1 MRNGIKKYS
10 VIQGILRSR
19 LAREA
24 TPGEK
29 IATEAVLCEEFSASR
44 ATVQRALQGLERLGI
59 IKREQ
64 GVGTFY
70 LGEPTRRMEQKP
82 SQLLE
87 SLMDRRSGAETRLVQ
102 RCTRRP
108 PPVVA
113 ELLGIPVE
121 STIHYLERLCLVDGE
136 PIAFI
141 RTYLPQELGD
151 KILADGGDRK
161 RLSLAGFI
169 ADEYGIFIDS
179 VRQTISA
186 SVAEPDF
193 ADLLGAELGDPVLEG
208 RRIYLD
214 KDGTPLFCA
223 ISSYRADRHTFIVN
237 VKDWRDD
244 VLDSDPTQDSIV

>member
-1 MRNGIKKYS
+1 MRNGINKYS
-10 VIQGILRSR
+10 VIRGILRAR

-29 IATEAVLCEEFSASR
+29 IATETKLCEEFGASR
-44 ATVQRALQGLERLGI
+44 ATVQRSLQGLERAGI

-70 LGEPTRRMEQKP
+70 LGEPARRMEQKP

-87 SLMDRRSGAETRLVQ
+87 SLVERRSGAEIRMIHRYTRK
-102 RCTRRP
+102 P

-113 ELLGIPVE
+113 ELLGISAD
-121 STIHYLERLCLVDGE
+121 STIHYLERVCLVDGE
-136 PIAFI
+136 PVAFI
-141 RTYLPQELGD
+141 RTYLPEALGS

-179 VRQTISA
+179 VRQTITA
-186 SVAEPDF
+186 SVAEPEF
-193 ADLLGAELGDPVLEG
+193 ADLLGVELGDPVLEG

-214 KDGTPLFCA
+214 KDGAPLFCA
-223 ISSYRADRHTFIVN
+223 ISSYRADRHAFIVN
-237 VKDWRDD
+237 LKDWRD
-244 VLDSDPTQDSIV
+244 VVSDSDLNSDSIV